1 MDALRRA
8 TEHQH
13 TSETGNKMLLLGTTF
28 SAQVTLLALD
38 VAVDNWLELATGLQA
53 MTSNDEHVLR
63 YG

>member
-1 MDALRRA
+1 
-8 TEHQH
+8 
-13 TSETGNKMLLLGTTF
+13 MLLLGTTF

-53 MTSNDEHVLR
+53 MTSNDKHVLR